1 MSDTE
6 MMLRVIEKFMRLES
20 GDKKYVMG
28 WIDGRAAPPTATEQ
42 KPA

>member
-6 MMLRVIEKFMRLES
+6 MMLRVIEKFMQLEA

-28 WIDGRAAPPTATEQ
+28 WIDGRAAPPTMAEA